1 MVPPAICAYQNK
13 FLGRT
18 QLGHG
23 VHKLITLYNDI
34 STIIHQHDLY
44 NQLCDGII
52 GEEDEE
58 FAYLEKD
65 EINAKKRESVTFV
78 DK

>member
-13 FLGRT
+13 FLGK
-18 QLGHG
+18 QQAGHG
-23 VHKLITLYNDI
+23 VCKLITLFDDI

-44 NQLCDGII
+44 GQLCDGII
-52 GEEDEE
+52 GEEDKE
-58 FAYLEKD
+58 FANKKKD
-65 EINAKKRESVTFV
+65 EINAKKRESVMFV